1 MGSQDLTT
9 RGRSPARQSAGC
21 RSHRLPTSVAFA
33 AYVEESAG
41 WDTKQMWHNNILEVI
56 GNTPM
61 VRLNRVARGVH
72 ATLLAKLEYLNPGGS
87 VKDRIGVTMLD
98 AAEREGRIKPGGTI
112 IEGTS
117 GNTGMGLALA
127 AAIKGYQCIF
137 TMPDKMSQEKIDAL
151 RALGAE
157 VIVTPSQVDHHDA
170 RSYHS
175 VAVRLSREIPNSVYP
190 NQYDNPANV
199 EAHYKTTG
207 PEIWNQTEGKVTHVV
222 IGVGT
227 GGTITGIARYL
238 KEKNPKIRI
247 IGADPV
253 GSIFAEMFKNGRK
266 PQAQPY
272 KLEGIGQDELPA
284 NVDFSVIDEIH
295 SVSDKD
301 AFVLTRQLA
310 RYEGIFAGG
319 SAGAALFV
327 ALKCS
332 EKLDE
337 KAVVVVLIPDSGT
350 RYLSKIY
357 NDNWMRDN
365 QFLEFR
371 IKVSAAQVLKDKVRR
386 AGTLVS
392 IPLAITVE
400 QAATLMREHDISQ
413 LPVIEGGEVVGSI
426 SETRILDILV
436 SDPVAKRKPV
446 AEYMEK
452 PFPVISAD
460 APIEDIAHNMN
471 HQNPAVLVKHGT
483 GFDIITKS
491 DLIFFLTKQKAEK
504 GNT

>member
-1 MGSQDLTT
+1 
-9 RGRSPARQSAGC
+9 
-21 RSHRLPTSVAFA
+21 
-33 AYVEESAG
+33 
-41 WDTKQMWHNNILEVI
+41 MWHNNILEVI

-61 VRLNRVARGVH
+61 VRLNRVARGVR
-72 ATLLAKLEYLNPGGS
+72 ATMLAKLEYINPGGS
-87 VKDRIGVTMLD
+87 VKDRIGIAMLES
-98 AAEREGRIKPGGTI
+98 AERDGKIKPGGTI

-157 VIVTPSQVDHHDA
+157 VIVTPSQVEHHDA

-175 VAVRLSREIPNSVYP
+175 VALRLSREIPNSVYP
-190 NQYDNPANV
+190 NQYDNPANID
-199 EAHYKTTG
+199 AHYKTTG
-207 PEIWNQTEGKVTHVV
+207 PEIWNQTDGKVTHAV

-227 GGTITGIARYL
+227 GGTITGVARYL
-238 KEKNPKIRI
+238 KERNSQIRI

-253 GSIFAEMFKNGRK
+253 GSIFAEMFKTARK

-272 KLEGIGQDELPA
+272 KLEGIGQDEMPA
-284 NVDFSVIDEIH
+284 NVDFTVIDEIH
-295 SVSDKD
+295 AVTDKE
-301 AFVLTRQLA
+301 AFLLTRQLA
-310 RYEGIFAGG
+310 RHEGIFAGG
-319 SAGAALFV
+319 SAGAALSA
-327 ALKCS
+327 ALRAA

-337 KAVVVVLIPDSGT
+337 SAIVVVLIPDSGT

-357 NDNWMRDN
+357 NDNWMREN
-365 QFLEFR
+365 QYLEVR
-371 IKVSAAQVLKDKVRR
+371 LKISAGQVLTDKVRR

-392 IPLAITVE
+392 IPLAVTVE
-400 QAATLMREHDISQ
+400 QAANLMREHDISQ

-426 SETRILDILV
+426 SETRILNILV

-452 PFPVISAD
+452 PFPVISENASID
-460 APIEDIAHNMN
+460 EIAHSMD
-471 HQNPAVLVKHGT
+471 HQKPAVLVRQGS

-504 GNT
+504 A